1 MVSII
6 VPVLNEEKL
15 LPRLG
20 ENLRSLRGRREIIFV
35 DGHSSDSSV
44 ELASRF
50 GKVLTSRPGR
60 ARQMNVGASH
70 ACGDVLLF
78 LHADCLLRADA
89 LLSIERALRNEELV
103 GGCLTQC
110 FTPIE
115 FTLSWI
121 VFTWIAF
128 SGNLR
133 ARMTRTFFGD
143 QAVFCRR
150 GVFESIDGYPD
161 VPIFEDVEFSRRL
174 RSCGLTTVL
183 SVPVFCSPR
192 RWLRHGVLRTTL
204 ISWKVQLGRL
214 LGRHADVLVREY
226 ECTDVR

>member
-20 ENLRSLRGRREIIFV
+20 ENLRGLCGRREIIFV
-35 DGHSSDSSV
+35 DGHSADGSV

-78 LHADCLLRADA
+78 LHADCLLPTDA
-89 LLSIERALRNEELV
+89 LRAIERALRNERLV
-103 GGCLTQC
+103 GGCLTQR
-110 FTPIE
+110 FTSDGFMPM
-115 FTLSWI
+115 LS
-121 VFTWIAF
+121 WIAF

-150 GVFESIDGYPD
+150 GVFESIGGYPD
-161 VPIFEDVEFSRRL
+161 VPIFEDVEFSRQL
-174 RSCGLTTVL
+174 HSWGPTTVL
-183 SVPVFCSPR
+183 SAPVFCSPR
-192 RWLRHGVLRTTL
+192 RWVTHGVLRTTL
-204 ISWKVQLGRL
+204 TNWKVQLGRL
-214 LGRHADVLVREY
+214 LHRHADVLVREY